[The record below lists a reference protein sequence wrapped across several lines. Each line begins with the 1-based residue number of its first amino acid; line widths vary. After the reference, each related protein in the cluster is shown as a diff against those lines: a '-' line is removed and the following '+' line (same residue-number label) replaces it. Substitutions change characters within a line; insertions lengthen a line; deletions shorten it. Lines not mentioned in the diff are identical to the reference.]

1 MAPPRV
7 VLADL
12 PPAEKERM
20 LSFLVANK
28 VEFKPDISGKF
39 SAVVKVIRPEAREG
53 ASPAASSPPRGDKT
67 PDQINM
73 AGWVPSASST
83 PSTSARTEE
92 TPGPAKATN
101 LTAVQSELKKRYRT
115 FTGLLPALGQHPKTM
130 MKAELLNFIEEVY
143 TARYNQDLLQIQQH
157 VEAEA
162 VGVQKKKKL
171 PSDLTSFPQSV
182 VTVAGKRYG
191 LRRMVGQVCWSV
203 AKSVEL
209 HRSEHE
215 GIETFARFL
224 EESYDAVDAL
234 FYLEMRWA
242 ARQMTIPRGS
252 WLRAWKKNQVH

>member
-7 VLADL
+7 VLVDL
-12 PPAEKERM
+12 PPAERERM

-39 SAVVKVIRPEAREG
+39 SAVVKVVRPEA
-53 ASPAASSPPRGDKT
+53 ASPATIRSTWPAALASAAKGAQRQQHSKHLCTDRGEH
-67 PDQINM
+67 QER
-73 AGWVPSASST
+73 A
-83 PSTSARTEE
+83 E
-92 TPGPAKATN
+92 TPGAAKGTS
-101 LTAVQSELKKRYRT
+101 LTAVQSELRKRFQT

-130 MKAELLNFIEEVY
+130 TKDAHQLPGHGGALPHSGTLLSIPCMRPSLLPSAELLSFMEEVY

-157 VEAEA
+157 AEAEA

-209 HRSEHE
+209 HRAEHE

-224 EESYDAVDAL
+224 EE
-234 FYLEMRWA
+234 
-242 ARQMTIPRGS
+242 QGTG
-252 WLRAWKKNQVH
+252 